1 MGAPHHTAEDHHQNG
16 GLSDGCA
23 DLEAVQIPGQRHGRD
38 AVGHHLLP
46 GVILAPDFITVST
59 NTVVALVGLA
69 SAAGGLK
76 FILPDAPPPP
86 VPPAPPDGLGG
97 RGA

>member
-1 MGAPHHTAEDHHQNG
+1 MDALISKLFKSQGSATAVMLWVIIFFQA
-16 GLSDGCA
+16 C
-23 DLEAVQIPGQRHGRD
+23 
-38 AVGHHLLP
+38 
-46 GVILAPDFITVST
+46 ILAPDFITVST

-86 VPPAPPDGLGG
+86 APPAPPDGLGG